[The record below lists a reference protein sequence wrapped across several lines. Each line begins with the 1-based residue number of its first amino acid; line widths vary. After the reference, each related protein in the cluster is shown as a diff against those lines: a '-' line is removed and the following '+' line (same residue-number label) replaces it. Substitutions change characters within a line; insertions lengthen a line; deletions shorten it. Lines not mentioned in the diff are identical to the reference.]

1 MKKREIV
8 QYAETLFAHTDA
20 YNFPALFANRND
32 SRAFVVDRVQA
43 NDPRVIVVSD
53 ILGSGKTFLVNMVVN
68 ALGQKNNRPLICG
81 RIRPGDLGTSPFA
94 MIDEWD
100 IKANPK
106 RFRQTLDL
114 VKEAH
119 AKGGTTLI
127 LLGDF
132 TLKSAGFR
140 QAMGGGAALA
150 YVPMEPLNPAFFNLA
165 MRQRVHRIR
174 GNLSE
179 DQPDAD
185 RDRFIAL
192 ELEAALVPDWTV
204 TSANFRDV
212 LKALLQM
219 AGHLEPVDQEGM
231 IGEREAKAWLNE
243 HAPQGMSEA
252 QRRFYQEFVVY
263 LRGIVHDGGGWPA
276 IQPMAEGTLKSD
288 LGFGDLSDEAF
299 RLEVVEPLARSP
311 GLVSAMGTPEVSE
324 DGSYYDRFPGPYL
337 PGTYTRLR
345 IGFGA

>member
-20 YNFPALFANRND
+20 YNFPALFANRSD
-32 SRAFVVDRVQA
+32 SRAFVVERVQA
-43 NDPRVIVVSD
+43 KDPRVILVSD

-68 ALGQKNNRPLICG
+68 VLGQQNNRTLLCG
-81 RIRPGDLGTSPFA
+81 RIRPGDLGTSPLA
-94 MIDEWD
+94 IIDEWD

-106 RFRQTLDL
+106 RFRQTLTL
-114 VKEAH
+114 VKEVH
-119 AKGGTTLI
+119 AKSETTLI

-132 TLKSAGFR
+132 TLKSNGFR
-140 QAMGGGAALA
+140 QAMGGEAALA

-165 MRQRVHRIR
+165 MKNRIDRVR
-174 GNLSE
+174 GTE
-179 DQPDAD
+179 DPTGAE
-185 RDRFIAL
+185 RERFIAP
-192 ELEAALVPDWTV
+192 ELQAALVPDWTV

-219 AGHLEPVDQEGM
+219 AGHLEPVDQVGM
-231 IGEREAKAWLNE
+231 IGEREAKAWLHE

-252 QRRFYQEFVVY
+252 QQRFYREFVVY

-276 IQPMAEGTLKSD
+276 IRPMAEGTLKSD
-288 LGFGDLSDEAF
+288 LGFANLSDEAF